1 MEVDPLGELGEGGG
15 LLLPAAGYKLRH
27 VVAAGQAQRPG
38 ELAIDGVLHDDVQ
51 DGAALVHHSVKL
63 LLHLL
68 PPVAAGEGTGD
79 SGGGTGQDVAPGGR
93 GDIQPSRP
101 EQGHVS
107 YDNLAA
113 HRKPAGQGGGAHR
126 ALRLLQLLRQ
136 GSSPALTVHS
146 IPTFKIV
153 SP

>member
-1 MEVDPLGELGEGGG
+1 MQVDPLGKLGQRGG
-15 LLLPAAGYKLRH
+15 LLPAAAGHKLGH
-27 VVAAGQAQRPG
+27 VIPAGQPQRAR
-38 ELAIDGVLHDDVQ
+38 ELAVDGVLHYDIQ
-51 DGAALVHHSVKL
+51 HGAPLVHHGVEL
-63 LLHLL
+63 LLHLVR
-68 PPVAAGEGTGD
+68 PVAAGEGTGD